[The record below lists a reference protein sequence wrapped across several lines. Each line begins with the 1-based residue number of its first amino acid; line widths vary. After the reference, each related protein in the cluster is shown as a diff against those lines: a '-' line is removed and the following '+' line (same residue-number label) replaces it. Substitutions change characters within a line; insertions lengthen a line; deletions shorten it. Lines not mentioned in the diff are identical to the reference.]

1 MLHVRALGGWIK
13 ALHALAARKPD
24 GTATTMYLE
33 GPFGCPKIDIWGEKY
48 QLFCLI
54 SGGIGITPMQSI
66 ANQLMDEEARG
77 RQLKHVRFIWAVREP
92 DILQAMKHE
101 SRSFPFVRSAQLPPA
116 FSPDLPHD
124 RFKSEF
130 FLTGEHAACS
140 NGSAHSES
148 SLEGDS
154 LDDCDHEAE
163 QSLDYCRPDLPR
175 IFDDL
180 RVLSEQHKCAHVAVL
195 ACGPAGL
202 VEMARRLC
210 RDKSTENTYFDFSE
224 DIFEF

>member
-1 MLHVRALGGWIK
+1 
-13 ALHALAARKPD
+13 
-24 GTATTMYLE
+24 MYLE

-130 FLTGEHAACS
+130 FLTGEHAAPTRMAAPTLR
-140 NGSAHSES
+140 AHSKEI
-148 SLEGDS
+148 
-154 LDDCDHEAE
+154 
-163 QSLDYCRPDLPR
+163 RWMTVIMR
-175 IFDDL
+175 
-180 RVLSEQHKCAHVAVL
+180 LSKV
-195 ACGPAGL
+195 
-202 VEMARRLC
+202 
-210 RDKSTENTYFDFSE
+210 
-224 DIFEF
+224 